1 MIKTLSNSTG
11 HKKVKLTWD
20 SYIKLL
26 YKLCEKIKQSNIDFD
41 FAYGPARGGLIP
53 VTVLSHYLNKP
64 ILEKSELGC
73 VPESFNVLVIDDLVD
88 TLITVVRTK
97 GLFRPGTKVFTAT
110 LYKHKKCKFV
120 PDFYI
125 EENSNWISFPY
136 EKDE

>member
-1 MIKTLSNSTG
+1 MIKTLSNSKG

-26 YKLCEKIKQSNIDFD
+26 YKLCEKIKQANIDID
-41 FAYGPARGGLIP
+41 FLYGPARGGYVP

-97 GLFRPGTKVFTAT
+97 GLFRLGTKVFTAT
-110 LYKHKKCKFV
+110 LFKHKKCKFV

-125 EENSNWISFPY
+125 LENDKWVSFPY
-136 EKDE
+136 EKE